1 MRIKPMTRISHTNR
15 RKSESGIA
23 LLVAIFTLLLITA
36 IGAGMIM
43 LTNTETS
50 TSANFRDEQTALF
63 GAKAGME
70 EVRDRLRSTSSN
82 PLNAS
87 LPTVLPGNSHAFV

>member
-1 MRIKPMTRISHTNR
+1 
-15 RKSESGIA
+15 
-23 LLVAIFTLLLITA
+23 
-36 IGAGMIM
+36 MIM

-70 EVRDRLRSTSSN
+70 EIRDRFR
-82 PLNAS
+82 
-87 LPTVLPGNSHAFV
+87 PGAT